1 MEFVQRIAVGC
12 PGWCVHRKEWGGT
25 NHLSNVC
32 VYFYLAS
39 ARHITTLSNLC
50 IVSPSQHDGNQCKG
64 TGDPIAEWKQR
75 ERTDSKLFVVS
86 SWDSFGTLFS
96 DLHCEN
102 NIELNIHVE
111 SPVILQCSRFLWLDV
126 ESWKSHESHSPRLNS
141 PNLAPLRQ
149 PHGVQGFK
157 QVHMGVSRWSI
168 MRLDYW
174 EKLYQA
180 SLKYT
185 RVPTVGDKG
194 RITRSAALIE
204 ESNRT

>member
-111 SPVILQCSRFLWLDV
+111 SPVILKCSRFLWLTLNLEKAMKAIALGWTLRISLLCGNLTEFRALNRSTWVFHADP
-126 ESWKSHESHSPRLNS
+126 SWGLTTEKNYIKHPWSTPEFQ
-141 PNLAPLRQ
+141 PLET
-149 PHGVQGFK
+149 K
-157 QVHMGVSRWSI
+157 A
-168 MRLDYW
+168 
-174 EKLYQA
+174 E
-180 SLKYT
+180 
-185 RVPTVGDKG
+185 
-194 RITRSAALIE
+194 
-204 ESNRT
+204 